1 VTTLYF
7 ETSAFVKLLVLE
19 PGSGTA
25 VRAWDSGY
33 PVTASGLL
41 FVETR
46 AGLAAAHRGR
56 RMTSQSLTAAK
67 RDMARLREHMN
78 EIHADR
84 SVLARAEELAEREA
98 LRGYDAVHLASALHA
113 GVEVLITA
121 DTALVRAAERL
132 GLTVVDARD

>member
-1 VTTLYF
+1 MTTLYF

-113 GVEVLITA
+113 GVEGLITA